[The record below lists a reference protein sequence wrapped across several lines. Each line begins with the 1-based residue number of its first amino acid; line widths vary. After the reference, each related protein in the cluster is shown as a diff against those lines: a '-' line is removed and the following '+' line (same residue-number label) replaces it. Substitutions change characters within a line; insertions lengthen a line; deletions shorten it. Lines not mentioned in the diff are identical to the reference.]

1 MHNGA
6 GQGTYRVVIKEP
18 FGIPYGCTVARDV
31 SNLMMTGRCISVD
44 HLAFGATRLM
54 NECMVIGQAVGD
66 AASMAIDAGI
76 APKDVDVKQ
85 LRKTLLE
92 QKAILSV

>member
-1 MHNGA
+1 
-6 GQGTYRVVIKEP
+6 
-18 FGIPYGCTVARDV
+18 
-31 SNLMMTGRCISVD
+31 
-44 HLAFGATRLM
+44 M

-76 APKDVDVKQ
+76 APKDVDVAE